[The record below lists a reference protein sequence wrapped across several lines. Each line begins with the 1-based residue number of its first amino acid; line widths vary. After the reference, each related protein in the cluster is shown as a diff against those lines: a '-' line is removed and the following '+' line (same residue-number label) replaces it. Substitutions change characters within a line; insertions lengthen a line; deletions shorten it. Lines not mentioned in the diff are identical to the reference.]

1 MNRRKF
7 LTFGAAALTVSA
19 TRPALAKPVALPAL
33 ARPAALNPNRNLSL
47 YNIHT
52 SESLDVEYWE
62 NGCCVPGAV
71 TEIRKI
77 LRDYRTGEQ
86 HDIDLGLLD
95 LLVTLRDKMDAKGP
109 FHVISG
115 YRSPE
120 TNEKLHEASSGV
132 AKHSLHMVGM
142 AIDIRLPGHDLSQV
156 HKTALSLNAGG
167 VGYYPESDFV
177 HVDVG
182 RVRHWGAA

>member
-7 LTFGAAALTVSA
+7 LTFGAAALTA
-19 TRPALAKPVALPAL
+19 TSVRRPAFAKSLAPT
-33 ARPAALNPNRNLSL
+33 RNLSL

-52 SESLDVEYWE
+52 SESIDVDYFA

-71 TEIRKI
+71 AEIKKI
-77 LRDYRTGEQ
+77 LRDYRTGDE

-95 LLVTLRDKMDAKGP
+95 LLVTLHNRMDASGP

-115 YRSPE
+115 YRSPA

-132 AKHSLHMVGM
+132 AKHSLHMVGK
-142 AIDIRLPGHDLSQV
+142 AIDIRLPGVNLAHIRNA
-156 HKTALSLNAGG
+156 ALSLQAGG
-167 VGYYPESDFV
+167 VGYYPEPQNDFV

-182 RVRHWGAA
+182 RIRHWGAGV